1 MRRRQNARPSAPGRR
16 RHRAGRARRAA
27 GGRGAPSRRRFA
39 AVAALVA
46 GGLGLAAVAGSHGLA
61 AQEPD
66 PSSVRLGLTYE
77 PGYLPALV
85 VAPVRGAS
93 GLEAAAEAAAE
104 ILRTDLDFS
113 DRFEIVPVP
122 DSLSMGGA
130 VNYGLW
136 NQLGAVWLVT
146 ADVSGTPGAPILRVG
161 LHDVVYG
168 SLANVQAFSL
178 PPVDDDGF
186 RMAVHR
192 AADAV
197 VGWATD
203 GEPGIAATRIAFRR
217 RGADGTSAL
226 YVVDSDGGELH
237 RIEAGARNIY
247 SPAFSPDGSRIAY
260 TAQDEDG
267 RFRLMEVSLVTGRA
281 RTIERVDGVI
291 QTPAFTPNGRL
302 AYARTAE
309 DGSEI
314 FLEGNGQLTRGRGDA
329 LNPTFSPDGRR
340 FAYEATPLGQQQV
353 YVRDV
358 AGGSPRLISRYL
370 ANERS
375 SAGMP
380 DWSPT
385 GERIAYSA
393 YVDGVFQ
400 VFSVNPNGTDRR
412 MLTSRGRNEEPSWAP
427 DGRHLVFT
435 SLSSSGRALLILDTV
450 TGRTRVLVSG
460 QVDELPDW
468 SAPLPAGR

>member
-1 MRRRQNARPSAPGRR
+1 MGRPRRGTDTGPAARRR
-16 RHRAGRARRAA
+16 RASRGDPTGRAR
-27 GGRGAPSRRRFA
+27 GPA
-39 AVAALVA
+39 AVALALAIVGLSGPA
-46 GGLGLAAVAGSHGLA
+46 GPDGVA
-61 AQEPD
+61 AQQPD

-77 PGYLPALV
+77 PGYVPALV
-85 VAPVRGAS
+85 VAPVRSGP
-93 GLEAAAEAAAE
+93 GLEAAADAAAE
-104 ILRTDLDFS
+104 ILRTDLDYS
-113 DRFEIVPVP
+113 DRFQILPVP
-122 DSLSMGGA
+122 DSLAADGA

-146 ADVSGTPGAPILRVG
+146 ADVSGTPASPILRVG

-168 SLANVQAFSL
+168 SLRNVQAFSL
-178 PPVDDDGF
+178 PAADAESF

-192 AADAV
+192 ASDAV
-197 VGWATD
+197 VGWATE

-217 RGADGTSAL
+217 RAGDGTSGL
-226 YVVDSDGGELH
+226 WVIDSDGHGLRRVET
-237 RIEAGARNIY
+237 GAHNIY

-260 TAQDEDG
+260 AVQDAEG
-267 RFRLMEVSLVTGRA
+267 RFSLMEVNLLTGRA
-281 RTIERVDGVI
+281 RTIQRVEGVI
-291 QTPAFTPNGRL
+291 QTPAFTPDGRL
-302 AYARTAE
+302 AYARTAD
-309 DGSEI
+309 DGSEV
-314 FLEGNGQLTRGRGDA
+314 FLEGNGQLTRTRGDA

-370 ANERS
+370 SNERS

-400 VFSVNPNGTDRR
+400 VFGVNPDGTDRR
-412 MLTSRGRNEEPSWAP
+412 MLTSRGRNEEPTWAP
-427 DGRHLVFT
+427 DGRHIVFT
-435 SLSSSGRALLILDTV
+435 SLNESGRGLWILDTV

-460 QVDELPDW
+460 QIDELPDW
-468 SAPLPAGR
+468 SAPLPPGR